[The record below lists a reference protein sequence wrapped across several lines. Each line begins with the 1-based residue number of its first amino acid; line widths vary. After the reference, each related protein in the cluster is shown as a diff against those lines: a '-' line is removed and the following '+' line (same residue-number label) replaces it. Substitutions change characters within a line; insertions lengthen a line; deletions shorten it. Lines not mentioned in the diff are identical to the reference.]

1 MAEKLKSSRT
11 AGGKRRYSAPAL
23 EKGLD
28 VLELLSREEDGL
40 TVSSIAKELG
50 RSVSELFRMMV
61 VLEQRG
67 YIHSSLGSD
76 RYRLTLKLFEIAHR
90 FRPMQRLTSVATS
103 IMKTLA
109 YRLEQSCHL
118 VIYYEGKGHVV
129 AQQDAP
135 SERVF
140 SVRLGAEAPLLN
152 TCSGHVLLA
161 FADEHEREI
170 MVGKIP
176 RHHPRPVRRDLDR
189 IILRVR
195 EQGCEVIPSAQV
207 QGVTDVGY
215 PVFDHTGG
223 CIAALVVPFFSYID
237 GSHSADLK
245 TAQLSARDAAGA
257 ISRMLGS
264 APGSSAQ
271 I

>member
-1 MAEKLKSSRT
+1 
-11 AGGKRRYSAPAL
+11 L

-40 TVSSIAKELG
+40 TVSGIARELG
-50 RSVSELFRMMV
+50 RSVSELFRMLV

-67 YIHSSLGSD
+67 YIHSPPGSD
-76 RYRLTLKLFEIAHR
+76 KYRLTLKLFEIAYR
-90 FRPMQRLTSVATS
+90 FRPMQRLTSVATPV
-103 IMKTLA
+103 MRNLA

-161 FADEHEREI
+161 FAEEQEREI

-176 RHHPRPVRRDLDR
+176 RHHPRPVRRDLER
-189 IILRVR
+189 IIQRVR
-195 EQGCEVIPSAQV
+195 EQGCEIIPSAQV
-207 QGVTDVGY
+207 QGITDVGY
-215 PVFDHTGG
+215 PVSDHTGS
-223 CIAALVVPFFSYID
+223 CLAALVVPFFAYID
-237 GSHSADLK
+237 GSHAADLK
-245 TAQLSARDAAGA
+245 AVQIAAREAASA
-257 ISRMLGS
+257 ISRLLGAAS
-264 APGSSAQ
+264 QSPVQ